1 MTIPTTR
8 EPRLSSAPVTI
19 RYLDTNPTAPNT
31 SPVVIFIHGS
41 PMAASHVFTDL
52 IQKLP
57 KTWRVLAPD
66 LPGLGTSTQH
76 IPDYS
81 IKAHSAYLLLFMDTL
96 GISQA
101 HLVGYSMG
109 GGVAIHLAAEAPE
122 RVASL
127 SLISS
132 IGVQEL
138 ELLGDYHLNRALH
151 GTQLAMLWLLQE
163 GTPHFGWLDQ
173 FPLNTNYARN
183 FYETDQRPLRELL
196 RQVTQPTL
204 IWHGASD
211 TLIPA
216 VAAREHYRLVPQSEL
231 RLLDGGHLLV
241 FEQPDLVTAH
251 VSEFISR
258 VEAGKGVTRAV
269 ATPDRVDAASELMPT
284 VMLTPAEGPL
294 LIMYMVLIAL
304 ATLISE
310 DLACIGAGMMAA
322 RGIIG
327 FVPAAAA
334 AFIGIVIGDILLFLA
349 GRFIGRPALG
359 KAPLKWLLTT
369 EDIER
374 SSEWFRARGPAI
386 ILISRFLPGS
396 RMPTY
401 FTAGMLGTSL
411 LTFTVY
417 FAFAALLWT
426 PALVGLST
434 VVGSRILSYYPVFEQ
449 YAIWV
454 VLATVFF
461 LWLGVRIL
469 VPLSSFRGRRLLLS
483 RFRRLTRWEFWPV
496 QVFYIPIV
504 GYILFLGLRHRNFTV
519 FTAANPG
526 MPAGGIIGES
536 KSDILNNLGS
546 SECVASFI
554 LIDQAIPKEQQV
566 DRIQV
571 FMANRHLEFPIIL
584 KPDVGQRGQ
593 GVTVARDM
601 DQVHRY
607 LEEAVEDTIVQEY
620 IEGRESG
627 VFYYRYPGQDQGA
640 IFSITDKRRLFLTGD
655 GKHTLEE
662 LILMDDRAVCLA
674 PLHFR
679 VHRRQLFDV
688 PSAGE
693 EIELVEVGTHARGA
707 LFLDGSALITP
718 EMTTA
723 FDSISRQFNGFYFG
737 RYDVR
742 VTSVED
748 FHQGKNI
755 KVLELNG
762 VTSEATH
769 VYDPDNRLFQGW
781 RDLMRQWKIAFE
793 IGAANAKR
801 GVRPISVRRFM
812 EMVFFKRYN

>member
-1 MTIPTTR
+1 
-8 EPRLSSAPVTI
+8 
-19 RYLDTNPTAPNT
+19 
-31 SPVVIFIHGS
+31 
-41 PMAASHVFTDL
+41 MAASHVFTNL

-57 KTWRVLAPD
+57 EAWRVLAPD

-81 IKAHSAYLLLFMDTL
+81 IKAHAAYLLLFMDKL

-163 GTPHFGWLDQ
+163 GTPHFGWLDR
-173 FPLNTNYARN
+173 FPVNTNYARN
-183 FYETDQRPLRELL
+183 FYESDQRPLRDLL
-196 RQVTQPTL
+196 REIEQPML

-211 TLIPA
+211 ALVPA

-231 RLLDGGHLLV
+231 RLLDGGHLLM
-241 FEQPDLVTAH
+241 FEQPDLVTAQ
-251 VSEFISR
+251 VAEFIVR
-258 VEAGKGVTRAV
+258 VEAGRGVTRA
-269 ATPDRVDAASELMPT
+269 AAEPERVKSASDFMST
-284 VMLTPAEGPL
+284 VMLTPAKGPL

-322 RGIIG
+322 RGIIE

-334 AFIGIVIGDILLFLA
+334 AFVGIVVGDILLFLA
-349 GRFIGRPALG
+349 GRYIGRPALG
-359 KAPLKWLLTT
+359 KAPLKWLIST

-374 SSEWFRARGPAI
+374 SAEWFRARGPAI

-396 RMPTY
+396 RLPTY
-401 FTAGMLGTSL
+401 VTAGMLGSSL
-411 LTFTVY
+411 ATFTVY
-417 FAFAALLWT
+417 FGFAALLWT

-434 VVGSRILSYYPVFEQ
+434 VVGSRILSFYPVFEQ

-454 VLATVFF
+454 ALATVFF

-469 VPLSSFRGRRLLLS
+469 VPLSSFRGRRLMLS
-483 RFRRLTRWEFWPV
+483 KFRHLARWEFWPV

-536 KSDILNNLGS
+536 KSDILKNLVS
-546 SECVASFI
+546 SDGVASFI
-554 LIDQAIPKEQQV
+554 LIEKEVPKEQQL
-566 DRIQV
+566 DKISV
-571 FMANRHLEFPIIL
+571 FMDDRHLNYPIIL

-607 LEEAVEDTIVQEY
+607 LEETIEDTIVQEY
-620 IEGRESG
+620 IQGREYG
-627 VFYYRYPGQDQGA
+627 VFYYRYPGQDRGT
-640 IFSITDKRRLFLTGD
+640 IFSITDKRRLYLTGN

-662 LILMDDRAVCLA
+662 LILLDDRAVCLA

-679 VHRRQLFDV
+679 VHRKRLFDV

-693 EIELVEVGTHARGA
+693 EIEIVEVGTHARGA
-707 LFLDGSALITP
+707 LFLDGSGLITP
-718 EMTTA
+718 EMTSA
-723 FDSISRQFNGFYFG
+723 FDSIGRRFNGFYFG

-742 VTSVED
+742 VPSVED
-748 FHQGKNI
+748 FQQGNNI

-769 VYDPDNRLFQGW
+769 VYDPDNRLFRGW

-793 IGAANAKR
+793 IGAANAER

-812 EMVFFKRYN
+812 EMVVLKKYD